1 MKKNIFALKIN
12 LPLAKFEIDG
22 LRLVSNALIFSDDI
36 SVDIQLVTFSLLCNF
51 KGLKTGAKTRKF

>member
-36 SVDIQLVTFSLLCNF
+36 PVDIQLVTFSLVCNF
-51 KGLKTGAKTRKF
+51 KGLKTGTKTRKF